1 MTRRTPLILAA
12 ACGLALSTLG
22 TAALA
27 QTTKPA
33 GTESD
38 GMTNTVTGSGSDMES
53 PATKP
58 AMDADAKKLVD
69 EMTSA
74 YADLK
79 SLQLAGTVKA
89 DFQAAGQNQ
98 TQETK
103 FTGAYKSP
111 AMFVHESPEQVKV
124 VSNGKELYLYNVK
137 ENKYLKLDAPPA
149 KVEIA
154 QLPPPLPGLLQ
165 QQDISLL
172 LALTKNPASFLQGD
186 GVTPATGP
194 AETIDGKSYPVL
206 SMKGEGPSV
215 KLALDPDTHLVR
227 RMTVDLADSLKKQ
240 GVPDVKKAMVVMDYE
255 TSKPGADVADAMF
268 TFNPPAGATEFKPQA
283 QGQQA
288 PDPAAELEGKPAP
301 GFTLNTLDGK
311 TVKLA
316 DLRGSVVV
324 LDFWA
329 TWCMPCRV
337 GLPVLD
343 KLYQEDK
350 AKGLKVFA
358 VNLQEGKPRVQAF
371 VDQMKLS
378 IPVVM
383 DPDAAAKEA
392 YLAEAYPQTVV
403 INKQGVITKV
413 VVGVNLEEDQKAV
426 DDAVKEALSK

>member
-1 MTRRTPLILAA
+1 MPRRTPLILAA

-22 TAALA
+22 TAAFA

-172 LALTKNPASFLQGD
+172 MALTKNPASFLQGD

-206 SMKGEGPSV
+206 AMKGEGPTV
-215 KLALDPDTHLVR
+215 MLALDPETHLVR
-227 RMTVDLADSLKKQ
+227 RMTVDLADSMKKQ

-283 QGQQA
+283 QGEQA

-301 GFTLNTLDGK
+301 SFTLDTLDGK
-311 TVKLA
+311 AVKLE
-316 DLRGSVVV
+316 DLKGSVVV

-329 TWCMPCRV
+329 TWCPPCREGLPHV
-337 GLPVLD
+337 DKAYQDMKGQGLKAFAVNVREDKPKVQGFVDQTKLGLPVLLD
-343 KLYQEDK
+343 AD
-350 AKGLKVFA
+350 GKV
-358 VNLQEGKPRVQAF
+358 
-371 VDQMKLS
+371 S
-378 IPVVM
+378 
-383 DPDAAAKEA
+383 EA
-392 YLAEAYPQTVV
+392 YLANAIPETV
-403 INKQGVITKV
+403 IIGKDGKV
-413 VVGVNLEEDQKAV
+413 AKVLVGTDPSNPDRVAQ
-426 DDAVKEALSK
+426 AVKEVMGK